1 MVSFF
6 FERPNFQ
13 TDSEFSVFT
22 NLASISNVNISFSD
36 LGKRRRRRPSE
47 CRNRVLILT
56 PGVSIREER
65 EGEEEK
71 KEERREKCGG

>member
-1 MVSFF
+1 MSFF
-6 FERPNFQ
+6 SSNDQISKLIPSFPF
-13 TDSEFSVFT
+13 FVFC
-22 NLASISNVNISFSD
+22 ISNMNISFSD

-47 CRNRVLILT
+47 CRNRVLMLT

>member
-1 MVSFF
+1 M
-6 FERPNFQ
+6 
-13 TDSEFSVFT
+13 
-22 NLASISNVNISFSD
+22 NISFSD

-47 CRNRVLILT
+47 CRNRVLMLT